1 MARTKRKI
9 NPLIQEAES
18 SAPAKK
24 IYKTAA
30 YVRLSVEDSGKPG
43 ADTIEGQKALLT
55 SFIESKSDM
64 ELVALFCDNGRTGT
78 DFDRPQFEKMM
89 EEVRKG
95 RVNCIVVKDL
105 SRFGRNYKETGNYLE
120 RIFPFLGV
128 RFIAVNDNF
137 DTLTAE
143 RTQVGYIVPLKNLI
157 NEVYSKD
164 ISKKSASALHVKQ
177 QRGEFIGAWAPY
189 GYRKDPDDKHHL
201 IINEETAP
209 TVRQIFKWRSEGVSV
224 VQIVRR
230 LNDAGILSPSAYL
243 YETGEVKTEKYKG
256 VLWHTA
262 ILKNL
267 LSHPVYI
274 GHMVQ
279 GRKKQSF
286 YEGKRQTY
294 VDKENWIIVR
304 NTHEPIIDGE
314 TFEKVQQIANQRK
327 SEYHERL
334 GKFSHLEHTENI
346 LQGLVWCSN
355 CKRPLVRYKNVS
367 HGKKLWYTY
376 ICPGHA
382 DDPARCSFV
391 SIREDELNEV
401 LFTAIQSQIQLAAN
415 LEEVVKRLNAQ
426 PEFRRQR
433 SDATA
438 KLEAAKRTLKR
449 SQSLYDSLYHNYV
462 EPLMTEQE
470 YVTLK
475 ARYKAEAEEA
485 ERLIA
490 ALEQEQR
497 ESKVY
502 TSENR
507 FLTEFRSFMGT
518 DTLTKEMASALVER
532 IYVDAEKNI
541 DIRLRYRDEYIALL
555 KFSKGGLLYESGDV
569 SPLVQRGRR
578 LKGYRQSRF
587 RKYIQSAR
595 ASAELHQQSFRVQRL
610 GNLRVL

>member
-1 MARTKRKI
+1 MARTKRKT
-9 NPLIQEAES
+9 NPLVQEVATP
-18 SAPAKK
+18 APEKR

-43 ADTIEGQKALLT
+43 TDTIEGQKALLT
-55 SFIESKSDM
+55 SFIESKETM
-64 ELVALFCDNGRTGT
+64 ELVSLFCDNGRTGT

-89 EEVRKG
+89 DEVRRG
-95 RVNCIVVKDL
+95 RIDCIVVKDL

-143 RTQVGYIVPLKNLI
+143 RTQDGYIVPLKNLI

-177 QRGEFIGAWAPY
+177 QNGEFIGAWAPY
-189 GYRKDPDDKHHL
+189 GYSKDPDNKHHL
-201 IINEETAP
+201 VINEETAP
-209 TVRQIFKWRSEGVSV
+209 VVQQIFRLRCEGISV
-224 VQIVRR
+224 VQIGRR

-256 VLWHTA
+256 VLWHTQIIKS
-262 ILKNL
+262 ILA
-267 LSHPVYI
+267 HPVYI

-279 GRKKQSF
+279 GRKRQSF

-294 VDKENWIIVR
+294 VDEADWIIVR
-304 NTHEPIIDGE
+304 NTHEPIIDEE
-314 TFEKVQQIANQRK
+314 TFETVQKIAYQKKR
-327 SEYHERL
+327 EYNDRL

-346 LQGLVWCSN
+346 LQGLVWCPN
-355 CKRPLVRYKNVS
+355 CQRPMVRYKNVS
-367 HGKKLWYTY
+367 HGQKLWYTY
-376 ICPGHA
+376 ICPGHS

-401 LFTAIQSQIQLAAN
+401 LFTAIQSQIEVAADM
-415 LEEVVKRLNAQ
+415 EAVVKKLNAQ
-426 PEFRRQR
+426 PDYRRQR
-433 SDATA
+433 SDSTA
-438 KLEAAKRTLKR
+438 KLETARRTLKR
-449 SQSLYDSLYHNYV
+449 THSLYDSLYQNYV
-462 EPLMTEQE
+462 EQLMTEQE

-490 ALEQEQR
+490 VLEQEQR

-502 TSENR
+502 TTENR
-507 FLTEFRSFMGT
+507 FITEFRSFMGT
-518 DTLTKEMASALVER
+518 DTLTKEMAAALVKR
-532 IYVDAEKNI
+532 IYVDADKNI
-541 DIRLRYRDEYIALL
+541 DIRLRYRDEYIAL
-555 KFSKGGLLYESGDV
+555 
-569 SPLVQRGRR
+569 
-578 LKGYRQSRF
+578 SRF
-587 RKYIQSAR
+587 IEGR
-595 ASAELHQQSFRVQRL
+595 ATV
-610 GNLRVL
+610 

>member
-9 NPLIQEAES
+9 NPLVQAAES
-18 SAPAKK
+18 AAPATK

-43 ADTIEGQKALLT
+43 TDTIEGQKALLT
-55 SFIESKSDM
+55 SFIESKTDM
-64 ELVALFCDNGRTGT
+64 ELVSLFCDNGRTGT

-95 RVNCIVVKDL
+95 RINCIVVKDL

-143 RTQVGYIVPLKNLI
+143 RTQDGYIVPLKNLI

-164 ISKKSASALHVKQ
+164 ISKKIDAALSVKQ
-177 QRGEFIGAWAPY
+177 RNGEFIGAWAPY

-201 IINEETAP
+201 VINEETAP

-224 VQIVRR
+224 VQISRR

-243 YETGEVKTEKYKG
+243 YATGEVKTEKYKG
-256 VLWHTA
+256 VPWHTQ
-262 ILKNL
+262 ILKSIL
-267 LSHPVYI
+267 AHPVYI

-294 VDKENWIIVR
+294 VDEANWIIVR

-314 TFEKVQQIANQRK
+314 TFEKVQQIAKQRK

-334 GKFSHLEHTENI
+334 GKFAHLEHSENI
-346 LQGLVWCSN
+346 LQGLVWCPN
-355 CKRPLVRYKNVS
+355 CNRPMVRYKNVS
-367 HGKKLWYTY
+367 HGSKLWYTY

-382 DDPARCSFV
+382 DDPARCPFV

-401 LFTAIQSQIQLAAN
+401 LFTAIQSQIRLAAD
-415 LEEVVKRLNAQ
+415 LEDVVKQLNAE
-426 PEFRRQR
+426 PGFRCQR
-433 SDATA
+433 SDAAA
-438 KLEAAKRTLKR
+438 KLEAARRTLKR
-449 SQSLYDSLYHNYV
+449 SQSLYDSLYQNYV
-462 EPLMTEQE
+462 EQLMTEQE

-490 ALEQEQR
+490 VLEQEQH

-502 TSENR
+502 TAENR

-518 DTLTKEMASALVER
+518 DTLTKEMASALIER

-541 DIRLRYRDEYIALL
+541 DIRLRYRDEYMALL
-555 KFSKGGLLYESGDV
+555 NFIE
-569 SPLVQRGRR
+569 GRT
-578 LKGYRQSRF
+578 
-587 RKYIQSAR
+587 A
-595 ASAELHQQSFRVQRL
+595 V
-610 GNLRVL
+610 

>member
-9 NPLIQEAES
+9 NPLVQAAES
-18 SAPAKK
+18 AAPATK

-43 ADTIEGQKALLT
+43 TDTIEGQKALLT
-55 SFIESKSDM
+55 SFIESKTDM
-64 ELVALFCDNGRTGT
+64 ELVSLFCDNGRTGT

-95 RVNCIVVKDL
+95 RINCIVVKDL

-143 RTQVGYIVPLKNLI
+143 RTQDGYIVPLKNLI

-164 ISKKSASALHVKQ
+164 ISKKIDAALSVKQ
-177 QRGEFIGAWAPY
+177 RNGEFIGAWAPY

-201 IINEETAP
+201 VINEETAP

-224 VQIVRR
+224 VQISRR

-243 YETGEVKTEKYKG
+243 YATGEVKTEKYKG
-256 VLWHTA
+256 VPWHTQ
-262 ILKNL
+262 ILKSIL
-267 LSHPVYI
+267 AHPVYI

-294 VDKENWIIVR
+294 VDEANWIIVR

-314 TFEKVQQIANQRK
+314 TFEKVQQIAKQRK

-334 GKFSHLEHTENI
+334 GKFAHLEHSENI
-346 LQGLVWCSN
+346 LQGLVWCPN
-355 CKRPLVRYKNVS
+355 CNRPMVRYKNVS
-367 HGKKLWYTY
+367 HGSKLWYTY

-382 DDPARCSFV
+382 DDPARCPFV

-401 LFTAIQSQIQLAAN
+401 LFTAIQSQIRLAAD
-415 LEEVVKRLNAQ
+415 LEDVVKQLNAE
-426 PEFRRQR
+426 PGFRHQR
-433 SDATA
+433 SDAAA
-438 KLEAAKRTLKR
+438 KLEAARRTLKR
-449 SQSLYDSLYHNYV
+449 SQSLYDSLYQNYV
-462 EPLMTEQE
+462 EQLMTEQE

-490 ALEQEQR
+490 VLEQEQH

-502 TSENR
+502 TAENR

-518 DTLTKEMASALVER
+518 DTLTKEMASALIER

-541 DIRLRYRDEYIALL
+541 DIRLRYRDEYMALL
-555 KFSKGGLLYESGDV
+555 NFIE
-569 SPLVQRGRR
+569 GRT
-578 LKGYRQSRF
+578 
-587 RKYIQSAR
+587 A
-595 ASAELHQQSFRVQRL
+595 V
-610 GNLRVL
+610 

>member
-1 MARTKRKI
+1 MARTKRKT
-9 NPLIQEAES
+9 NPLVQEPEAI
-18 SAPAKK
+18 APAKK

-55 SFIESKSDM
+55 SYIEQQSDL
-64 ELVALFCDNGRTGT
+64 ELVSLFCDNGRTGT

-143 RTQVGYIVPLKNLI
+143 RTQDGYIVPLKNLI

-164 ISKKSASALHVKQ
+164 ISNKSASALHVKQ

-201 IINEETAP
+201 IINEETSP
-209 TVRQIFKWRSEGVSV
+209 TVRQIFKWRLEGVSV
-224 VQIVRR
+224 VQIARK

-256 VLWHTA
+256 VLWHGQIIKS
-262 ILKNL
+262 ILA
-267 LSHPVYI
+267 HPVYI

-286 YEGKRQTY
+286 YEGKQQTR
-294 VDKENWIIVR
+294 VDKADWIIVR
-304 NTHEPIIDGE
+304 NTHEPIIDDE
-314 TFEKVQQIANQRK
+314 TYEAVQKIAQQRK
-327 SEYHERL
+327 AEYHERL
-334 GKFSHLEHTENI
+334 GKFSHLEHSENL
-346 LQGLVWCSN
+346 LQGLVWCPN
-355 CKRPLVRYKNVS
+355 CQRPMVRYKNVS
-367 HGKKLWYTY
+367 HGQKLWYTY

-382 DDPARCSFV
+382 DDPARCPFV
-391 SIREDELNEV
+391 SIREDDVVEV
-401 LFTAIQSQIQLAAN
+401 VFATLQAQIAIAAD
-415 LEEVVKRLNAQ
+415 LEEVIKKLNAE

-433 SDATA
+433 SDANA
-438 KLEAAKRTLKR
+438 KLEAARRTLKR
-449 SQSLYDSLYHNYV
+449 SQSLYDSLYQNYV
-462 EPLMTEQE
+462 EQLMSEQE

-485 ERLIA
+485 QQLITV
-490 ALEQEQR
+490 LEQEQH

-507 FLTEFRSFMGT
+507 FLTEFRAFIGT
-518 DTLTKEMASALVER
+518 DTLTKEMASALVEC
-532 IYVDAEKNI
+532 IYVDADRNM
-541 DIRLRYRDEYIALL
+541 DIRLRYRDEYMALL
-555 KFSKGGLLYESGDV
+555 KFIE
-569 SPLVQRGRR
+569 GR
-578 LKGYRQSRF
+578 
-587 RKYIQSAR
+587 A
-595 ASAELHQQSFRVQRL
+595 AV
-610 GNLRVL
+610 

>member
-1 MARTKRKI
+1 MARTKRKT
-9 NPLIQEAES
+9 NPLVREPEIVV
-18 SAPAKK
+18 PAKK

-55 SFIESKSDM
+55 AYIEQQSDL
-64 ELVALFCDNGRTGT
+64 ELTALFCDNGRTGT

-143 RTQVGYIVPLKNLI
+143 RTQDGYIVPLKNLI

-164 ISKKSASALHVKQ
+164 ISKKIDAALTVKQ

-209 TVRQIFKWRSEGVSV
+209 TVRQIFKWRLEGISV
-224 VQIVRR
+224 VQIARK

-256 VLWHTA
+256 VLWQGQIIKS
-262 ILKNL
+262 ILA
-267 LSHPVYI
+267 HPVYI

-286 YEGKRQTY
+286 YEGKQQTR
-294 VDKENWIIVR
+294 VDKADWIIVR
-304 NTHEPIIDGE
+304 NTHVPIIDDE
-314 TFEKVQQIANQRK
+314 TYEAVQQIAQQRK
-327 SEYHERL
+327 TEYHERL
-334 GKFSHLEHTENI
+334 GKFSHLEHSENL
-346 LQGLVWCSN
+346 LQKLVWCPN
-355 CKRPLVRYKNVS
+355 CKRPMVRYKNVS
-367 HGKKLWYTY
+367 HGQKLWYTY

-382 DDPARCSFV
+382 NDPARCPFV
-391 SIREDELNEV
+391 SIREEDVVDVVFATLQAQI
-401 LFTAIQSQIQLAAN
+401 AIAAD
-415 LEEVVKRLNAQ
+415 LEEVIKKLNAE
-426 PEFRRQR
+426 PDFRRQR
-433 SDATA
+433 SAANA
-438 KLEAAKRTLKR
+438 KLEAARRTLKR
-449 SQSLYDSLYHNYV
+449 NQSLYDSLYQNYV
-462 EPLMTEQE
+462 EQLMSEQE

-475 ARYKAEAEEA
+475 SRYRAEAEEA

-490 ALEQEQR
+490 LLEQEQH

-502 TSENR
+502 TAENR
-507 FLTEFRSFMGT
+507 FLTEFRAFTGT

-532 IYVDAEKNI
+532 IYVDADRSM
-541 DIRLRYRDEYIALL
+541 DIRLRYRDEYMALL
-555 KFSKGGLLYESGDV
+555 KFIGG
-569 SPLVQRGRR
+569 
-578 LKGYRQSRF
+578 
-587 RKYIQSAR
+587 R
-595 ASAELHQQSFRVQRL
+595 AAV
-610 GNLRVL
+610 

>member
-9 NPLIQEAES
+9 NPLVQDQETPT
-18 SAPAKK
+18 PAQK

-43 ADTIEGQKALLT
+43 ADTIEGQKALLM
-55 SFIESKSDM
+55 SYIENKQDM

-89 EEVRKG
+89 DAVRSGKI
-95 RVNCIVVKDL
+95 NCIVVKDL

-143 RTQVGYIVPLKNLI
+143 RTQDGYIVPLKNLI

-164 ISKKSASALHVKQ
+164 ISKKIDAALTVKQ
-177 QRGEFIGAWAPY
+177 QKGEFIGAWAPY
-189 GYRKDPDDKHHL
+189 GYSKDPDDKHHL

-209 TVRQIFKWRSEGVSV
+209 TVRQIFKWRSEGISV
-224 VQIVRR
+224 VQIGRK

-256 VLWHTA
+256 VLWHTQIIKS
-262 ILKNL
+262 ILK
-267 LSHPVYI
+267 HPVYI

-279 GRKKQSF
+279 FRKKQSF

-294 VDKENWIIVR
+294 VDEANWIIVR
-304 NTHEPIIDGE
+304 NTHEPIVDE
-314 TFEKVQQIANQRK
+314 ALFEVVQTIANQKK

-346 LQGLVWCSN
+346 LQGLVWCPN
-355 CKRPLVRYKNVS
+355 CQRPFVRYKNVS
-367 HGKKLWYTY
+367 HGKKLWYTF

-382 DDPARCSFV
+382 DDPARCDFV
-391 SIREDELNEV
+391 SIREDELSEV
-401 LFTAIQSQIQLAAN
+401 LFTAIQSQIAIAAD
-415 LEEVVKRLNAQ
+415 LEDVVKKLNAQ
-426 PEFRRQR
+426 PDFRRQR
-433 SDATA
+433 SDAA
-438 KLEAAKRTLKR
+438 SKLEAARRTLKR
-449 SQSLYDSLYHNYV
+449 NQSLYDSLYQNYV
-462 EPLMTEQE
+462 EQLMTEQE

-475 ARYKAEAEEA
+475 ARYKAETEQA

-502 TSENR
+502 TAENR

-518 DTLTKEMASALVER
+518 DKLTKEMATALVER
-532 IYVDAEKNI
+532 IYVDADKNI
-541 DIRLRYRDEYIALL
+541 DIRLRYRDEYIALT
-555 KFSKGGLLYESGDV
+555 KFIE
-569 SPLVQRGRR
+569 GR
-578 LKGYRQSRF
+578 
-587 RKYIQSAR
+587 A
-595 ASAELHQQSFRVQRL
+595 AV
-610 GNLRVL
+610 